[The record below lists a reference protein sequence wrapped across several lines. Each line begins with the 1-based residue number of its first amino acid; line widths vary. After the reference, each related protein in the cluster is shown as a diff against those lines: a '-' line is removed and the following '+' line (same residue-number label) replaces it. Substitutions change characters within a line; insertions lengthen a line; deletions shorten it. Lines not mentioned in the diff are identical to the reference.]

1 MIVCNEVT
9 EGKPLKINTKTGVIE
24 CQKLIVD
31 STLNNTI
38 IDTKNGTIRADYCY
52 IREYMEETQSSSE
65 SPIVISSP
73 TIEKAIKLCNLKRPK
88 ADTGPTV
95 WLSLKEPTLKYIDF
109 GDADRT
115 TLNIKYQE
123 ISEDNYP
130 KGHPKWIVWQSGA
143 PLSLDIINKISAY
156 DIYDLWNTLYR
167 YHGFRGFDGEYKGYI
182 AQIILNAIVSP
193 TKTEDDNSGGEVE
206 SFAQVLV
213 DYPASIDYSSYIDAD
228 DDASQG
234 KLSWYLWRCLIP
246 QMFGLKISKYR
257 EVTYLEGSE
266 LFYSKD
272 SDCRVSLP
280 IPSVYIGLE
289 NNKGKATP
297 YIEISI
303 PTNDTRKPQIE
314 WAWRSTYS
322 SSLEEGKWNHVDA
335 GTTTIKL
342 TDAQYFDMGDGNK
355 YTGKFKGQLLV
366 RTHKTYDFTK
376 GFGSIREVY
385 SDIRSITPEGSE
397 DIRGKNIQVGAAL
410 DTSGEVI
417 LGNLTVKKSDTL
429 TDILIGE
436 NAR

>member
-38 IDTKNGTIRADYCY
+38 IDTKNDTIRTDYCY
-52 IREYMEETQSSSE
+52 VREYMEEIQSSSE
-65 SPIVISSP
+65 SPIIISSP
-73 TIEKAIKLCNLKRPK
+73 TIEKAIKLCSLKRPK

-109 GDADRT
+109 GDANRT

-130 KGHPKWIVWQSGA
+130 KGQPKWIVWQSGA

-182 AQIILNAIVSP
+182 AQIILNAIASN
-193 TKTEDDNSGGEVE
+193 EDSNLSEELITFPIDLDYCNIIYSSADQMEKFE
-206 SFAQVLV
+206 FYSWNIWKVLV
-213 DYPASIDYSSYIDAD
+213 
-228 DDASQG
+228 
-234 KLSWYLWRCLIP
+234 P
-246 QMFGLKISKYR
+246 QMFGLEIDDKGEI
-257 EVTYLEGSE
+257 TYLEGSE

-303 PTNDTRKPQIE
+303 PANDTRKPQIE

-322 SSLEEGKWNHVDA
+322 SSLEEDKWNHADA

-397 DIRGKNIQVGAAL
+397 DIRGKNIQVGATL
-410 DTSGEVI
+410 DTSGKVI
-417 LGNLTVKKSDTL
+417 LGNLAVKKNDTL